1 MSFGEFLKKVRE
13 DKSISQRLLAEKSGI
28 SNAEI
33 SRIETGNR
41 QNPSPDVL
49 RQLAPVLEV
58 PYEVLM
64 EKAGYINDR
73 SMAMAANREA
83 EEKFISIVIPKLVL
97 EGWGVEPLKR
107 PAMGDVIAKKGKEE
121 WHIDFKYFRQRAD
134 EDKHFRIDMR
144 IRDILWRTYGRLAI
158 YDKSPI
164 TKYSLAVSNEKIFES
179 IIKYPPINLNIN
191 ISIFLINLEEGR
203 IVWEHEFNR
212 D

>member
-1 MSFGEFLKKVRE
+1 MNFGEFLKKVRE

-73 SMAMAANREA
+73 SMAMAENREA

-191 ISIFLINLEEGR
+191 ISIILISLEEGR
-203 IVWEHEFNR
+203 IIWEHEFNR